1 MVVYINFFKLSKMKR
16 TSNMRQ
22 TMIIHRLLRPYGIFP
37 VVNDQGERRY
47 IQVEP
52 FLWATGTKFAF
63 YYTYALP
70 PMAQELRTCKNER
83 AYWVGG
89 SRLCLQRKSFILN
102 RTSSRNTKENALIS
116 TQKSCP

>member
-1 MVVYINFFKLSKMKR
+1 
-16 TSNMRQ
+16 
-22 TMIIHRLLRPYGIFP
+22 MIIYRLLRPYGIFP

-70 PMAQELRTCKNER
+70 AMAQTLRTCKNER

-89 SRLCLQRKSFILN
+89 SRFEVMPSKKIFYIEPNFLAEYERKCANFNAKIL
-102 RTSSRNTKENALIS
+102 LIINKILKFLHLPIIEQS
-116 TQKSCP
+116 T